1 MRYREDTLI
10 YFRGTI
16 DETDGSAITV
26 ASGGSGIARLFD
38 DRKDT
43 FLRVNGGA
51 TQTNLSMEHTRGN
64 GHGFEVGDI
73 LRIELDSGAYHESA
87 IVSIDH
93 EARKIVI
100 TAGLATQAT
109 GPKPVAV
116 LLGSSI
122 TLNEFGTPTLPPV
135 PKAAWG
141 WRGLIADDHAGLEIG
156 LSVRVEIELNGGAGL
171 QARRRIIETVE
182 GRA

>member
-26 ASGGSGIARLFD
+26 ASGGSGVARLFD

-43 FLRVNGGA
+43 WLRTAAGA
-51 TQTNLSMEHTRGN
+51 TQTNLQVEHTRGN
-64 GHGFEVGDI
+64 GHGFEVGDN
-73 LRIELDSGAYHESA
+73 LRIELDSGAYHESD

-93 EARKIVI
+93 AARTITI
-100 TAGLATQAT
+100 TAGLASQAT
-109 GPKPVAV
+109 VGKPVAV

-122 TLNEFGTPTLPPV
+122 TLSEFGTPVVPPV
-135 PKAAWG
+135 PKAPWG
-141 WRGLIADDHAGLEIG
+141 WRGLIADTHPDLEIG
-156 LSVRVEIELNGGAGL
+156 AVVRVEIELNGGADL
-171 QARRRIIETVE
+171 QARRRIIDTVE